1 MLLSFRCSNYRS
13 IRDEQE
19 LSMIA
24 GPTRNLEN
32 HVYTIKD
39 GHGNPIQVLKGALL
53 FGANGS
59 GKSNFFKAIRF
70 STKLII
76 RDKPD
81 FESTNYY
88 VMDPSY
94 AKKPSSFEYEF
105 EMKGHIYRYGFEII
119 LSTKTIIS
127 EYLSEI
133 YVDGDDSLIFTRG
146 ENGKCALGDDK
157 YDNGETELFIHK
169 GRREEFYKKG
179 EKHELMHLVCN
190 WFFYTMATLE
200 PDSSLLYNYDF
211 KKKENIE
218 MMGRFLSRFDTGITG
233 MDFFQWKDGEEKLEA
248 VRNCRIR
255 TDSNILVGK
264 DVVYKEEGEYKDRYV
279 LRCVHGDSKT
289 PVRSDQESDGT
300 KRLWKLSPVILR
312 DDIEFVYV
320 IDELDRYLHPKVV
333 YGFIEWFMKKNFEI
347 PKQIIGI
354 SHNSHLLDQNLIRRD
369 EIWFA
374 DKDADGAS
382 KLCSLDDYNV
392 RFDKK
397 IEKAYLEGN
406 FRGLPNIVLPSDLDD
421 S

>member
-1 MLLSFRCSNYRS
+1 
-13 IRDEQE
+13 
-19 LSMIA
+19 MIA
-24 GPTRNLEN
+24 GPTRNLDN
-32 HVYTIKD
+32 QVYTIKD
-39 GHGNPIQVLKGALL
+39 GHGDPISVLKGALI

-59 GKSNFFKAIRF
+59 GKSNFFKALRF

-76 RDKPD
+76 RDHPD

-105 EMKGHIYRYGFEII
+105 EMKGHVYRYGFEII
-119 LSTKTIIS
+119 LSTKTVVS

-133 YVDGDDSLIFTRG
+133 FVNGGDLSIFIRG
-146 ENGKCALGDDK
+146 EKGGCVLDEDK
-157 YDNGETELFIHK
+157 YDVDETSLFIHN
-169 GRREEFYKKG
+169 GRKEEFYKKG
-179 EKHELMHLVCN
+179 GKHELIHYVCD

-211 KKKENIE
+211 DDKDNIE
-218 MMGRFLSRFDTGITG
+218 KMGRLLSRFDTGITG
-233 MDFFQWKDGEEKLEA
+233 MDFFPWKEGEEKLEA
-248 VRNCRIR
+248 VRNCRVRPNSKIQR
-255 TDSNILVGK
+255 GK
-264 DVVYKEEGEYKDRYV
+264 NVIFKEEGPYNNDKYV

-300 KRLWKLSPVILR
+300 KRLWNLSPVLLR

-333 YGFIEWFMKKNFEI
+333 YAFIEWFMKKNFKT
-347 PKQIIGI
+347 PKQIIGV
-354 SHNSHLLDQNLIRRD
+354 SHNTHLLDQDLIRRD

-374 DKDADGAS
+374 DKDVVGAS
-382 KLCSLDDYNV
+382 ELCSLDDYNV

-406 FRGLPNIVLPSDLDD
+406 FKGLPNIVLPSDLDD
-421 S
+421 Y